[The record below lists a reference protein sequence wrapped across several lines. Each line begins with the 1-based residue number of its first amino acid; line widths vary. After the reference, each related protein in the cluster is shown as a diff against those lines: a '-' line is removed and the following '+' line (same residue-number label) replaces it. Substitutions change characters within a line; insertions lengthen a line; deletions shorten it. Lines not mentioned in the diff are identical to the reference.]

1 MKERRHKSAGHSI
14 ATCSAAHHQTARG
27 KCIKEPPGMIPRGTA
42 SSSIVSIGSY
52 ERTELREERP
62 RVRSRR
68 RRGRQTRNWKAKPS
82 SGLSSSTVNKFSS
95 RISRAVSGAAVGCDE
110 RARSKYTLARGT
122 SRRKW
127 LFTALEHTLARS
139 LRRRAMA
146 SGPEARHVNC
156 GYCVRSQCTS
166 EHCTPADQLDSFSF
180 VYCLINVP
188 FK

>member
-1 MKERRHKSAGHSI
+1 
-14 ATCSAAHHQTARG
+14 
-27 KCIKEPPGMIPRGTA
+27 MIPRETA
-42 SSSIVSIGSY
+42 SSSIASIGSY
-52 ERTELREERP
+52 ERTELREVWP
-62 RVRSRR
+62 RVRR

-110 RARSKYTLARGT
+110 RARSKYTLARCT

-139 LRRRAMA
+139 LWCGVTA
-146 SGPEARHVNC
+146 SRPEARHVNC

-166 EHCTPADQLDSFSF
+166 EHYTLADQLDSFSF
-180 VYCLINVP
+180 VYRLINVP
-188 FK
+188 FKWCKVTFAFSLLILPRHIRQTLFCNRFYTYRYLL